1 MWNKNNNDLLEDKL
15 LKGNLVIER
24 KDMMSVKDLLKEIE
38 YCRNEMVYL
47 ASQSSLSNENVIAVS
62 TKLDDLLNKYDD
74 ITAKKQ

>member
-1 MWNKNNNDLLEDKL
+1 
-15 LKGNLVIER
+15 
-24 KDMMSVKDLLKEIE
+24 MSVKDLLKEIE

-74 ITAKKQ
+74 ITTKKQ